1 MRSAI
6 SRRADEA
13 QNIQDAMWGSRKR
26 MVEQFVDGVNVP
38 EIAEVPRVVK
48 QIFKMRRETFRMA
61 CRGAGISKN
70 TAPPSAHARRASN
83 GSQP

>member
-1 MRSAI
+1 
-6 SRRADEA
+6 
-13 QNIQDAMWGSRKR
+13 
-26 MVEQFVDGVNVP
+26 MVEHFVDGINVP

-48 QIFKMRRETFRMA
+48 QNIRMRRETFRRT